1 MRKSSPLP
9 GRLLS
14 ARLRAGLRQKELGIQ
29 AGIDEFSAS
38 ARINQYEKGKHTPD
52 YQTMERLAEV
62 LGVPVPFFYTRD
74 NTLADFILAW
84 GLFSGPE
91 RKRLAKQVVG
101 GGQ

>member
-1 MRKSSPLP
+1 MRKRSPLP
-9 GRLLS
+9 GRLRC
-14 ARLRAGLRQKELGIQ
+14 ARLRAGLRQKELGIR

-74 NTLADFILAW
+74 NTLADLIFAW
-84 GLFSGPE
+84 GLLPVTE
-91 RKRLAKQVVG
+91 RKRLLKYVQSG
-101 GGQ
+101 S

>member
-1 MRKSSPLP
+1 MADATPIPK
-9 GRLLS
+9 RLKEARSRAELS
-14 ARLRAGLRQKELGIQ
+14 QKELGIR

-74 NTLADFILAW
+74 NSLADLILAW
-84 GLFSGPE
+84 GLLSGLE
-91 RKRLAKQVVG
+91 RKRLLKQAVG
-101 GGQ
+101 SG